1 MSTQTGD
8 TVTRISDALGV
19 ENVTKPLI
27 YAGLLGYAVITL
39 VPPLWMV
46 MMSFKQPND
55 VFNMPPSLFTGWT
68 LSNYD
73 TVFLHSSYP
82 QFLLN
87 SVIIVALTMALTLIL
102 GVTAGYALSRF
113 DFSAGEDLQFFALT
127 TRMGPPIAFG
137 LPLYVLFG
145 DLGLLDTYTA
155 MVVVYI
161 LMNLAFAIWMM
172 KGFFDEIPSKLEEAA
187 QMDGYSRIDAF
198 RKVALPMAKPGIF
211 ATAIFVFIFSWNEFF
226 YGFLLTNI
234 TAKPYTVQLL
244 AFQGSYR
251 PLWSQMFAAA
261 TVAVLPP
268 VVFAI
273 AVRKKLA
280 RGLTFGQVK

>member
-1 MSTQTGD
+1 MSTKLSNPLSQF
-8 TVTRISDALGV
+8 VNALGV
-19 ENVTKPLI
+19 ENTTVPFV
-27 YAGLLGYAVITL
+27 YAGLIGYAILTI

-46 MMSFKQPND
+46 MMGFKQPND
-55 VFNMPPSLFTGWT
+55 VFNMPPSLVSGWT
-68 LSNYD
+68 FENYQV
-73 TVFLHSSYP
+73 VFLQSSYP
-82 QFLLN
+82 TFLLN
-87 SVIIVALTMALTLIL
+87 SVVIVGLTVAVTLTL
-102 GVTAGYALSRF
+102 GVAAGYALSRF
-113 DFSAGEDLQFFALT
+113 DFTAGEDLQFFALT

-137 LPLYVLFG
+137 LPLYVIFSRLN
-145 DLGLLDTYTA
+145 LLDTVPA
-155 MVVVYI
+155 MVIVYI

-187 QMDGYSRIDAF
+187 QMDGYSRISAF

-226 YGFLLTNI
+226 YGFLLTNAA
-234 TAKPYTVQLL
+234 AKPYTVQLL

-261 TVAVLPP
+261 TVAVIPP
-268 VVFAI
+268 VLFAI

>member
-1 MSTQTGD
+1 MSIQTVD
-8 TVTRISDALGV
+8 IRTRIANTLGI
-19 ENVTKPLI
+19 ETLTISLI
-27 YAGLLGYAVITL
+27 YAGLLSYAAITL

-55 VFNMPPSLFTGWT
+55 VFNMPPSLFSGWT

-73 TVFLHSSYP
+73 IVFLQSSYP

-87 SVIIVALTMALTLIL
+87 SVFIVSLTMAATLVL
-102 GVTAGYALSRF
+102 GIAAGYALSRF
-113 DFSAGEDLQFFALT
+113 DFTASEDIQFFALT

-137 LPLYVLFG
+137 LPLYVLFA
-145 DLGLLDTYTA
+145 DLGLIDTYTG
-155 MVVVYI
+155 MTIIYI

-172 KGFFDEIPSKLEEAA
+172 KGFFDEIPAKLEEAA
-187 QMDGYSRIDAF
+187 QMDGYSRVKAF
-198 RKVALPMAKPGIF
+198 LKVALPMAKPGIF

-226 YGFLLTNI
+226 YALLLTNI

-244 AFQGSYR
+244 AFQGAYR

-261 TVAVLPP
+261 TVAVIPP
-268 VVFAI
+268 VLFAI
-273 AVRKKLA
+273 IVRNKLA